1 MRTGN
6 LTAGHS
12 IERWEKMIKPAILY
26 KEELQKK
33 IAETW
38 FDPDYMYYYDTTPGI
53 PDIADKPDNQYQF
66 VSVNEQGEVVGFF
79 SYWVY
84 EPSKRAMNFGLMAF
98 RKHNRTFMK
107 DAIQMFKDM
116 FLKYGIESAEW
127 RCYAD
132 NEEAVKLYRNI
143 IARYGG
149 VEVGTLRKNGAP
161 QNRKIC
167 DTIIFEIIKEE
178 LWFKYDNHNHP
189 IDIVAMTDK
198 MRIQDIYDKA
208 HAFSILT
215 QQDIAKID
223 LLYDKYCLKNRL
235 NKEN

>member
-1 MRTGN
+1 
-6 LTAGHS
+6 
-12 IERWEKMIKPAILY
+12 MIKPAILY
-26 KEELQKK
+26 EFQLKEK

-66 VSVNEQGEVVGFF
+66 VSVNEQGEIVGFF

-132 NEEAVKLYRNI
+132 NEEAVKLYRNLI
-143 IARYGG
+143 NRYGG

-161 QNRKIC
+161 QNRQVC
-167 DTIIFEIIKEE
+167 DTIIFEVLKDDLI
-178 LWFKYDNHNHP
+178 F
-189 IDIVAMTDK
+189 
-198 MRIQDIYDKA
+198 IYDKHHRPVDIKAMTGAQKIANLHYKA
-208 HAFSILT
+208 HTFSILT
-215 QQDIAKID
+215 QRDIAKID
-223 LLYDKYCLKNRL
+223 LLYDKFCLKNRM
-235 NKEN
+235 ERYDY